1 MEKRNLEIGKI
12 IVFLLMIGAGGR
24 VLLNSYPNVE
34 TVMVSVFLAAMLL
47 PRHLSVITSLA
58 IIVLSDWYLG
68 YLPNSGNILA
78 SIVVFTYSGF
88 LLVNIFGVKIQ
99 NWISGKFGS
108 SAVLKFSGAGISFAL
123 IYDIWTNFGVWFLNY
138 DHTLEYL
145 ITVYLLGI
153 PFMLYHMMSSVATFT
168 MIGIPVYYGLSQTVS
183 EEIVV
188 ERKEIS
194 KRV

>member
-24 VLLNSYPNVE
+24 VLLNSYPNIE

-138 DHTLEYL
+138 DHTLENL

-183 EEIVV
+183 EEIDV

>member
-24 VLLNSYPNVE
+24 VLLNSYPNIE

-108 SAVLKFSGAGISFAL
+108 CAVLKFSGAGISFAL

-138 DHTLEYL
+138 DHTLENL

-168 MIGIPVYYGLSQTVS
+168 IIGIPVYYGLSQTVS
-183 EEIVV
+183 EESVV

>member
-47 PRHLSVITSLA
+47 PIHLSVITSLA

-138 DHTLEYL
+138 DHTLENL

>member
-12 IVFLLMIGAGGR
+12 VIFLLMIGAGGR
-24 VLLNSYPNVE
+24 IVLNSYPNIE
-34 TVMVSVFLAAMLL
+34 TVMVSVFLAAILL
-47 PRHLSVITSLA
+47 PRHLSIITSLA

-68 YLPNSGNILA
+68 YLPDSGNILA
-78 SIVVFTYSGF
+78 SIIVFTYSGF
-88 LLVNIFGVKIQ
+88 LLVNIFGTKIQ

-108 SAVLKFSGAGISFAL
+108 GTVLKFSGAGISFAL

-138 DHTLEYL
+138 EHTLENM
-145 ITVYLLGI
+145 ITVYMLGI

>member
-12 IVFLLMIGAGGR
+12 IVFLIMIGAGGR
-24 VLLNSYPNVE
+24 VLLNSYPNIE
-34 TVMVSVFLAAMLL
+34 TVMVSVFLASMLL
-47 PRHLSVITSLA
+47 PRHISVITSLA

-108 SAVLKFSGAGISFAL
+108 CAVLIFSGAGISFAL

-138 DHTLEYL
+138 DHTLENL

-183 EEIVV
+183 EEIDV

>member
-1 MEKRNLEIGKI
+1 MEKRNIEIGKI
-12 IVFLLMIGAGGR
+12 VIFLLMIGAGGR
-24 VLLNSYPNVE
+24 IVLNSYPNIE
-34 TVMVSVFLAAMLL
+34 TVMVSVFLAAILL
-47 PRHLSVITSLA
+47 PRHLSIITSLA

-68 YLPNSGNILA
+68 YLPDSGNILA
-78 SIVVFTYSGF
+78 SIIVFTYSGF
-88 LLVNIFGVKIQ
+88 LLVNIFGAKIQ

-108 SAVLKFSGAGISFAL
+108 GAVLKFSGAGISFAL

-138 DHTLEYL
+138 EHTLENM
-145 ITVYLLGI
+145 ITVYMLGI

>member
-24 VLLNSYPNVE
+24 VLLNSYPNIE

-47 PRHLSVITSLA
+47 PRHISVITSLA

-123 IYDIWTNFGVWFLNY
+123 IYDIWTN
-138 DHTLEYL
+138 LEY
-145 ITVYLLGI
+145 G
-153 PFMLYHMMSSVATFT
+153 F
-168 MIGIPVYYGLSQTVS
+168 
-183 EEIVV
+183 
-188 ERKEIS
+188 
-194 KRV
+194 

>member
-24 VLLNSYPNVE
+24 IVLNSYPNIE

-138 DHTLEYL
+138 DHTIENL

-183 EEIVV
+183 EEIDV

>member
-24 VLLNSYPNVE
+24 VLVNSYPNIE

-47 PRHLSVITSLA
+47 PRHISVITSLA

-108 SAVLKFSGAGISFAL
+108 GAVLKFSGAGISFAL

-138 DHTLEYL
+138 DHTLENL

>member
-24 VLLNSYPNVE
+24 ILLNNYPNVE

-123 IYDIWTNFGVWFLNY
+123 IYDLWTNFGVWFLNY
-138 DHTLEYL
+138 DHTLENL

>member
-1 MEKRNLEIGKI
+1 MEKRNIEIGKI
-12 IVFLLMIGAGGR
+12 VIFLLMIGAGGR
-24 VLLNSYPNVE
+24 ILLNSYPNIE
-34 TVMVSVFLAAMLL
+34 TVMVSVFLAAILL
-47 PRHLSVITSLA
+47 PRHLSIITSLA

-68 YLPNSGNILA
+68 YLPDSGNILA
-78 SIVVFTYSGF
+78 SIIVFTYSGF
-88 LLVNIFGVKIQ
+88 LLVNIFGTKIQ

-108 SAVLKFSGAGISFAL
+108 GTVLKFSGAGISFAL

-138 DHTLEYL
+138 EHTLENM
-145 ITVYLLGI
+145 ITVYMLGI

-168 MIGIPVYYGLSQTVS
+168 MIGIPVHYGLSQTIS
-183 EEIVV
+183 EENVV

>member
-12 IVFLLMIGAGGR
+12 VIFLLMIGAGGR
-24 VLLNSYPNVE
+24 IVLNSYPNIE
-34 TVMVSVFLAAMLL
+34 TVMVSVFLAAILL
-47 PRHLSVITSLA
+47 PRHLSIITSLA

-68 YLPNSGNILA
+68 YLPDSGNILA
-78 SIVVFTYSGF
+78 SIIVFTYSGF
-88 LLVNIFGVKIQ
+88 LLVNIFGTKIQ

-108 SAVLKFSGAGISFAL
+108 GAVLKFSGAGISFAL

-138 DHTLEYL
+138 EHTLENM
-145 ITVYLLGI
+145 ITVYMLGI

>member
-108 SAVLKFSGAGISFAL
+108 GAVLKFSGAGISFAL

-138 DHTLEYL
+138 EHTLENM
-145 ITVYLLGI
+145 ITVYMLGI

>member
-24 VLLNSYPNVE
+24 VLLNSYPNIE

-47 PRHLSVITSLA
+47 PRHISVITSLA

-138 DHTLEYL
+138 DHTLENL

-183 EEIVV
+183 EEIDV

>member
-24 VLLNSYPNVE
+24 VLLNSYPNIE

-47 PRHLSVITSLA
+47 PRHISVITSLA

-108 SAVLKFSGAGISFAL
+108 GAVLKFSGAGISFAL

-138 DHTLEYL
+138 DHTIENL
-145 ITVYLLGI
+145 ITVYLLGV

-183 EEIVV
+183 EESVV

>member
-12 IVFLLMIGAGGR
+12 VIFLLMIGAGGR
-24 VLLNSYPNVE
+24 IVLNSYPNIE
-34 TVMVSVFLAAMLL
+34 TVMVSVFLAAILL
-47 PRHLSVITSLA
+47 PRHLSIITSLA

-68 YLPNSGNILA
+68 YLPDSGNILA
-78 SIVVFTYSGF
+78 SIIVFTYSGF
-88 LLVNIFGVKIQ
+88 LLVNIFGTKIQ

-108 SAVLKFSGAGISFAL
+108 GTVLKFSGAGISFAL

-138 DHTLEYL
+138 EHTLENM
-145 ITVYLLGI
+145 ITVYMLGI

-168 MIGIPVYYGLSQTVS
+168 MIGIPVYYGLSQTVG

>member
-24 VLLNSYPNVE
+24 VLLNSYPNIE

-47 PRHLSVITSLA
+47 PRHISVITSLA

-108 SAVLKFSGAGISFAL
+108 GAVLKFSGAGISFAL

-138 DHTLEYL
+138 DHTIENL
-145 ITVYLLGI
+145 ITVYLLGV

-168 MIGIPVYYGLSQTVS
+168 MIGIPVYYGLSQTMS

>member
-138 DHTLEYL
+138 DHTLENL

-183 EEIVV
+183 EEIDV

>member
-12 IVFLLMIGAGGR
+12 VIFLLMIGAGGR
-24 VLLNSYPNVE
+24 IVLNSYPNIE
-34 TVMVSVFLAAMLL
+34 TVMVSVFLAAILL
-47 PRHLSVITSLA
+47 PRHLSIITSLA

-68 YLPNSGNILA
+68 YLPDSGNILA
-78 SIVVFTYSGF
+78 SIIVFTYSGF
-88 LLVNIFGVKIQ
+88 LLVNIFGTKIQ

-108 SAVLKFSGAGISFAL
+108 GTVLKFSGVGISFAL

-138 DHTLEYL
+138 EHTLENM
-145 ITVYLLGI
+145 ITVYMLGI

>member
-108 SAVLKFSGAGISFAL
+108 GAVLKFSGAGISFAL

-138 DHTLEYL
+138 DHTLENL

>member
-24 VLLNSYPNVE
+24 ILLNSYPNVE

-108 SAVLKFSGAGISFAL
+108 GAVLKFSGAGISFAL

-138 DHTLEYL
+138 DHTLENL

>member
-24 VLLNSYPNVE
+24 ILLNSYPNVE

-138 DHTLEYL
+138 DHTLENL

>member
-24 VLLNSYPNVE
+24 VLLNSYPNIE

-138 DHTLEYL
+138 DHTLENL

>member
-1 MEKRNLEIGKI
+1 MNKKIILILSLLIIGVVGRIIPHPPNVTPIIAIALLASHAFKNKWIAILIPLTGMWISDLMINNYLYAGYYDKFVFFSNGSLWIYGAILFAVLIGKVLI
-12 IVFLLMIGAGGR
+12 KHIKLSTVFLSSFSA
-24 VLLNSYPNVE
+24 S
-34 TVMVSVFLAAMLL
+34 FFFF
-47 PRHLSVITSLA
+47 
-58 IIVLSDWYLG
+58 II
-68 YLPNSGNILA
+68 
-78 SIVVFTYSGF
+78 
-88 LLVNIFGVKIQ
+88 
-99 NWISGKFGS
+99 
-108 SAVLKFSGAGISFAL
+108 
-123 IYDIWTNFGVWFLNY
+123 TNFGVWFLNY
-138 DHTLEYL
+138 DHTLENL

>member
-24 VLLNSYPNVE
+24 ILLNNYPNVE

-138 DHTLEYL
+138 DHTLENL